1 MTALADK
8 VDTPLTQEAFVLA
21 TMEAAHYKLLLGDH
35 EGTKAGMDAC
45 EKVLDRL
52 DSVDLAVHAAFYR
65 VSGDYYKV
73 RFFFRSFVCSFVS
86 CEGELTCRE
95 DRRRRSM
102 RITTRTRSS
111 TSRASISTPSF
122 PLLSARSEQRTW
134 ASRRSWARSTTLESW
149 CVFLARFGGG
159 VGS

>member
-1 MTALADK
+1 MNALAEK

-45 EKVLDRL
+45 EKVLERL

-73 RFFFRSFVCSFVS
+73 CCV
-86 CEGELTCRE
+86 
-95 DRRRRSM
+95 RRSVSVADVV
-102 RITTRTRSS
+102 R
-111 TSRASISTPSF
+111 
-122 PLLSARSEQRTW
+122 LGE
-134 ASRRSWARSTTLESW
+134 
-149 CVFLARFGGG
+149 GG
-159 VGS
+159 VCGLLQELAPVPRVHRHQHGTGAG